1 MKDRITKKVIVF
13 GNSIIPGIR
22 VRDFNQQ
29 VKNGYAKF
37 KSVPNRNGKE
47 MVHYIHP
54 TLETRFYDSAI
65 FHVVVNDPLNK
76 KSLSS
81 TDNLVSN

>member
-37 KSVPNRNGKE
+37 KSVPDRNGKE
-47 MVHYIHP
+47 WYI
-54 TLETRFYDSAI
+54 I
-65 FHVVVNDPLNK
+65 FIQH
-76 KSLSS
+76 
-81 TDNLVSN
+81 